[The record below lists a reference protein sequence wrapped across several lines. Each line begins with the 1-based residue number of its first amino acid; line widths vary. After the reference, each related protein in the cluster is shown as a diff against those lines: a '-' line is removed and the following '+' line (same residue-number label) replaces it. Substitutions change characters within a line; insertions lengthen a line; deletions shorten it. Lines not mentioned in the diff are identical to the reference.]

1 MRGSP
6 TTGQISRPLAAAVLV
21 LTALAACEEKNTY
34 VPPPPPKVT
43 VATPIKRTVT
53 HYLQATGNTAAINT
67 ADLVARVSGF
77 IESIN
82 YNDGEFVKKGTV
94 LFTIE
99 PETYKLKLDQ
109 AKAGEESAK
118 ATLTQ
123 AETDYKRNAALA
135 KTNAVS
141 KSVLD
146 SAIASRDTARANLT
160 QAKISTELAAMNYDY
175 SSVTAPFDGVASAR
189 TVSIGTYVG
198 GSGTPTVLATIV
210 QSDPIYVNFTVS
222 EQDVLRV
229 RAEIRKRGLTN
240 ADLKKIPVEVGL
252 QTEKGYPHVGHLD
265 YASPTLDASTGTLVA
280 RALLDN
286 PHDIMLP
293 GLFVR
298 VRVPTGKQENAL
310 LVPDT
315 ALGTDQGGRYL
326 LTVNKDNVVEQHKV
340 EVGQHEGALRVIEKG
355 LKSED
360 RVIVEGL
367 LRAIPGQKV
376 DPQTAKTA
384 AAGK

>member
-265 YASPTLDASTGTLVA
+265 YASPTLDASTGTLAA